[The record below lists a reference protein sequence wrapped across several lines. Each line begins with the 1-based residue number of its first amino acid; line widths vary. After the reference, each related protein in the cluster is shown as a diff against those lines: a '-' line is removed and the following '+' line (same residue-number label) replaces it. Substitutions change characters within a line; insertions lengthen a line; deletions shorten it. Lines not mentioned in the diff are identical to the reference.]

1 VTTIVI
7 SNNQPYNYGVM
18 TNQTIAALVS
28 TQGKLERLKEAIATA
43 ASGYQGVPGTQFEM
57 SPSVGP
63 VNPPNLFG
71 VSPSDTPGEQ
81 GSAYSYA
88 AGRLGEEWAKFWAA
102 AEPFIAQLDNGTGA
116 FP

>member
-1 VTTIVI
+1 MAALII
-7 SNNQPYNYGVM
+7 SNNPPYTYGVM

-28 TQGKLERLKEAIATA
+28 TQGKLERLKEAIAVA
-43 ASGYQGVPGTQFEM
+43 ASGYQGVPGTQYEL
-57 SPSVGP
+57 SPGSGL

-71 VSPSDTPGEQ
+71 IQPSETPGEK
-81 GSAYSYA
+81 GSEYSYA

-102 AEPFIAQLDNGTGA
+102 AEPFIAQLDNGTGT